1 MHTPAP
7 VVTKTLR
14 IEIWRTGSKQSEVHR
29 AGSSRICQRPALS
42 LYPTP
47 EDDQADVNGYRP
59 DIPKGADLTNAN
71 MLLPFNSPFVT
82 YLGTNYVPTTPEI
95 VQITEL
101 LVGPEIQVANLKAE
115 INHTQSLLDDL
126 NYKMKILQD
135 GIDEHRR
142 LLSPIRR
149 ISDDI
154 LREIFVRCLP
164 SDHNALMS
172 SSEAPLILGR
182 ICGHWRS
189 ILFHTSAMWASLH
202 IPIPHFPES
211 HLRLDQR
218 LTIISKFNIDI
229 QQRCDAI
236 REWLRRSGTLPL
248 DISIYSPHASPSLAF
263 PTTPAVPPLPL
274 QAYIN
279 LLLPFSYRWRSLQ
292 LCLLSGAFG
301 DYLRP
306 LATLVEEEIP
316 ILTFLNIY
324 FPRSGRPVEHSVW
337 YQSGIFKRLRRLAVS
352 SHEWDPGLHLFPVN
366 WSQLTYFSCLSCKGF
381 DATACRLLFT
391 RCPMLIECDIDIRP
405 IDLSTVDIWT
415 LSKGIIHMPSL
426 KSLVI
431 RDRARIAN
439 DQAQALTLLFETLD
453 APSLANVAYKTITP
467 ASHDCR
473 SPLLALLS
481 RNGKSVRHLSMD
493 IFHITLR
500 DLLECLASVPF
511 VTHFTE
517 DEALYSLS
525 RIQSI
530 PFDIINTF
538 LHLLTPSNNHI
549 LYLPNLQYFKIKPRF
564 VYGGHVRRDI
574 SDTAL
579 SAFIQGR
586 VGPQVPDNI
595 PKLKHVVIDKNYT
608 VVNNILPILQPYVD
622 AGMKLDLTYK
632 PILKIKTPLIQP
644 NEGHRFLKPV

>member
-1 MHTPAP
+1 
-7 VVTKTLR
+7 
-14 IEIWRTGSKQSEVHR
+14 
-29 AGSSRICQRPALS
+29 
-42 LYPTP
+42 
-47 EDDQADVNGYRP
+47 
-59 DIPKGADLTNAN
+59 

-95 VQITEL
+95 VHIKEL
-101 LVGPEIQVANLKAE
+101 LVGPEIEVANLKAE
-115 INHTQSLLDDL
+115 INRAQSLLDDL

-135 GIDEHRR
+135 GIDEHRW

-164 SDHNALMS
+164 SNHNALMS
-172 SSEAPLILGR
+172 SSGAPLILGR
-182 ICGHWRS
+182 ICSHWRS
-189 ILFHTSAMWASLH
+189 ILFHTPAMWASLH
-202 IPIPHFPES
+202 IPIPHFPEGRP
-211 HLRLDQR
+211 RLDGLQR
-218 LTIISKFNIDI
+218 LTAISKFNIDI
-229 QQRCDAI
+229 QQRCDVV
-236 REWLRRSGTLPL
+236 REWLCRSGTLPL
-248 DISIYSPHASPSLAF
+248 DISIYSPQSLAP
-263 PTTPAVPPLPL
+263 PTTPAVPPPPL
-274 QAYIN
+274 QAYIS

-292 LCLLSGAFG
+292 LCVLSGAFN
-301 DYLRP
+301 DYLKP

-316 ILTFLNIY
+316 ILTFLNIH
-324 FPRSGRPVEHSVW
+324 FPLSDRPFQDSIW
-337 YQSGIFKRLRRLAVS
+337 YQSGIFKPLRRLAVFS
-352 SHEWDPGLHLFPVN
+352 NEWDPGLHLFPVN

-381 DATACRLLFT
+381 DTTACRLLFN

-405 IDLSTVDIWT
+405 NNLSTVDIWT

-426 KSLVI
+426 ESLVI
-431 RDRARIAN
+431 RDRTRMDN
-439 DQAQALTLLFETLD
+439 GQVQALTLLFEILD
-453 APSLANVAYKTITP
+453 APSLTNVAYKTITP
-467 ASHDCR
+467 ASHDHR

-493 IFHITLR
+493 IFRITLR

-525 RIQSI
+525 RIQAI
-530 PFDIINTF
+530 PFDIINAF
-538 LHLLTPSNNHI
+538 LHLLTPSDNHFF
-549 LYLPNLQYFKIKPRF
+549 YLPNLQYFAIKRDHIAHI
-564 VYGGHVRRDI
+564 YGNHVHHVI

-595 PKLKHVVIDKNYT
+595 PKLKHVVIDKSYT
-608 VVNNILPILQPYVD
+608 VANNILPILQPYVD

-632 PILKIKTPLIQP
+632 PIFKEAKAPSIPLIQP
-644 NEGHRFLKPV
+644 NDGLGVLKSV